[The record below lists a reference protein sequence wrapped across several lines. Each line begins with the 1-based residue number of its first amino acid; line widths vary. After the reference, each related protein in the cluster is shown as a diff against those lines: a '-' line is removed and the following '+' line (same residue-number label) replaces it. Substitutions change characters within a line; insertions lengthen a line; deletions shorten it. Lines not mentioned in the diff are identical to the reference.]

1 MFLQKMSKDLF
12 THVKIIVN
20 VLTVCVYI
28 KYVSGF
34 IMAWKYFPLDWFRR
48 YFWQNPAKWKLSF
61 FKKNL
66 KDHFLWKGFNC
77 VKGVNN
83 YKFYA
88 RNFKSLTATV
98 IKNQNNLIPPGI
110 RHNESNDAKKQI
122 KSYKKH
128 LLI

>member
-1 MFLQKMSKDLF
+1 MDLEETVYCKTRPTALTKKPFLLIGSEDISDRILQ
-12 THVKIIVN
+12 N
-20 VLTVCVYI
+20 EN
-28 KYVSGF
+28 
-34 IMAWKYFPLDWFRR
+34 FP
-48 YFWQNPAKWKLSF
+48 SS
-61 FKKNL
+61 KKNL